1 MAISNN
7 PGGLTSILPASEA
20 VVAGGG
26 GTIDAAGASY
36 INSYSNA
43 SVRDIINSLTQTTG
57 KSLGDFDA
65 APCCGTTDAP

>member
-26 GTIDAAGASY
+26 TIDAAGASY

-43 SVRDIINSLTQTTG
+43 NVRDIINSLTQTTG